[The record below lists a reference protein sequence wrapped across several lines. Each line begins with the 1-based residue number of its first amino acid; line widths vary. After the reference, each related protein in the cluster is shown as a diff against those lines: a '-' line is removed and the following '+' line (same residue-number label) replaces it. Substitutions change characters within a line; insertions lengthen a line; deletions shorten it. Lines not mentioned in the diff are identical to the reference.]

1 MLKKRNL
8 LKSKRGITLIE
19 QLLVLS
25 LILIIFLVGYS
36 LYLMG
41 IKGFVYNAD
50 ALDGQANVRIAMDH
64 IIRSFRY
71 SNTIKV
77 DGSYLKTGEDTYY
90 LSGDVLMVNRN
101 QLAVGISEFVIF
113 QPLPHLVYVRITSV
127 PDSYGRSFSLQSWLT
142 IRRL

>member
-1 MLKKRNL
+1 MLKGRNL
-8 LKSKRGITLIE
+8 LKSEKGITFIE
-19 QLLVLS
+19 QLLVLMLV
-25 LILIIFLVGYS
+25 LIMFSAGYS

-41 IKGFVYNAD
+41 IKGFVYNSN
-50 ALDGQANVRIAMDH
+50 ALDGQSNVRIAMDH
-64 IIRSFRY
+64 IVRSFRR

-101 QLAVGISEFVIF
+101 QLAVGISEFLIF
-113 QPLPHLVYVRITSV
+113 QPFPDQVYVRITSV
-127 PDSYGRSFSLQSWLT
+127 PDSYGKSFSLESWLT